1 MAASSGETTFKEIL
15 SVLTAKEIILVV
27 IGVII
32 LVLGLWSGSPIII
45 IAVILISV
53 GLWGYVYFSLAA
65 RMTPSGIHHTTLRKA
80 DERIESQNADSW
92 EDSTI
97 DTADTIDVPQEM
109 YGQESNRST
118 MPERDISK
126 SEPKPHKPKLTEAHL
141 TQFFD
146 LDSEIF
152 PSSSEPR
159 SEFEFLLG
167 KVLAA
172 LKESLIAHTAA
183 FFWANFDKQELVFQ
197 GRASDSHNLI
207 SDRKIPLA
215 NDVVSQIARKGK
227 PEFISHIN
235 PSSERDILPYYHDI
249 DFVKSFI
256 GVPVYYQ
263 GRDSERTVVG
273 VLAIDSKA
281 EDAFGSETLTLLSQ
295 FTKLLAALIKSHTEK
310 YDLLVDSEL
319 VFSIRKMHETMREN
333 LELRTIVQALVEQ
346 TKRLIGYDY
355 FAVTMFNDDKRAWV
369 VYHVD
374 IPHGGTYIAPHQIV
388 KPEKSL
394 VSAVLDSNQHLLVDD
409 LSTVNTPRFNEEEKI
424 DSEGSILIA
433 PVSSFKKCYGTVSL
447 ERRDRSGYSARDIE
461 VLYRLV
467 ENTASALEIL
477 YMSELVDKYVIVDD
491 ETGLLRKS
499 YFERRL
505 KDEIRRAD
513 DFGNDMTYVLFS
525 IDTMQQLIDRFGKE
539 GLDTAIYAFTK
550 FLKSAVRQYDML
562 GRLDYN
568 KFGVIL
574 LNTTANEGY
583 LWAEKIRKNFSSQ
596 VLTMHDKKT
605 SITVSSGVCGLTESM
620 QFVELTQNVA
630 AALHKAAE
638 SGGNIVR
645 VY

>member
-1 MAASSGETTFKEIL
+1 MAALSGKTTLKEVL

-27 IGVII
+27 IGVIL
-32 LVLGLWSGSPIII
+32 LVLGVWSGSPVII
-45 IAVILISV
+45 IAVVLISV
-53 GLWGYVYFSLAA
+53 GLWGYVYFSLAV
-65 RMTPSGIHHTTLRKA
+65 RMTPTGIHHTTLRKA
-80 DERIESQNADSW
+80 DERIESERSDSW
-92 EDSTI
+92 DDPELDSS
-97 DTADTIDVPQEM
+97 DTSGKSHEIHERESTRDT
-109 YGQESNRST
+109 
-118 MPERDISK
+118 SK
-126 SEPKPHKPKLTEAHL
+126 TVPKPLAPRLTEAHL

-172 LKESLIAHTAA
+172 IKESLIAHTAA
-183 FFWANFDKQELVFQ
+183 FFWTNFDKQELVFQ

-215 NDVVSQIARKGK
+215 EDVVSQIAHKGK

-235 PSSERDILPYYHDI
+235 PSSERDILPYYNDI

-263 GRDSERTVVG
+263 GRDAERSVVG

-281 EDAFGSETLTLLSQ
+281 EDAFGSETLALLSQ

-319 VFSIRKMHETMREN
+319 VLSIRKMHETMREN

-346 TKRLIGYDY
+346 TKHLIGYDY
-355 FAVTMFNDDKRAWV
+355 LAVTMFNDDKRAWV

-374 IPHGGTYIAPHQIV
+374 VPHGGTYIAPHQIV
-388 KPEKSL
+388 KHENSL
-394 VSAVLDSNQHLLVDD
+394 VSSVLDSNQYLLVDD
-409 LSTVNTPRFNEEEKI
+409 LSTVDIPRFNEEEKI

-433 PVSSFKKCYGTVSL
+433 PVSSFKKCYGTVCL
-447 ERRDRSGYSARDIE
+447 ERRERSGYSARDIE

-491 ETGLLRKS
+491 ETGLLRKN

-513 DFGNDMTYVLFS
+513 DFGTDMTYILFS
-525 IDTMQQLIDRFGKE
+525 IDSIQQLIDRFGKE
-539 GLDTAIYAFTK
+539 GLDTAIYSFTK
-550 FLKSAVRQYDML
+550 FLQSAVRQYDIL
-562 GRLDYN
+562 GRIDYN

-596 VLTMHDKKT
+596 VLTMNDKKT

-620 QFVELTQNVA
+620 QFMEITQNVV
-630 AALHKAAE
+630 AALQKAVE
-638 SGGNIVR
+638 GGGNIVR